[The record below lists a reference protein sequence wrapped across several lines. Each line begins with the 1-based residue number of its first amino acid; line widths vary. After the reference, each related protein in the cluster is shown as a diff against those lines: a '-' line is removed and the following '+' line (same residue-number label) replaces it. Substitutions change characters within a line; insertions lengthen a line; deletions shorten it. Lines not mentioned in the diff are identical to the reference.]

1 MTAPNRA
8 CGGEAL
14 GPLSPQGDDDLL
26 QELVVGQQLVDGV
39 HAVTADR
46 REDVVEHPRL
56 ELPGGGQLGGDETRQ
71 GILCVGV
78 AEGGRY
84 VLAAEQDLPA

>member
-14 GPLSPQGDDDLL
+14 GPLSPQSGDRPL
-26 QELVVGQQLVDGV
+26 QELVVGQKLVDGV
-39 HAVTADR
+39 HAVTADG

-56 ELPGGGQLGGDETRQ
+56 ER
-71 GILCVGV
+71 
-78 AEGGRY
+78 
-84 VLAAEQDLPA
+84 